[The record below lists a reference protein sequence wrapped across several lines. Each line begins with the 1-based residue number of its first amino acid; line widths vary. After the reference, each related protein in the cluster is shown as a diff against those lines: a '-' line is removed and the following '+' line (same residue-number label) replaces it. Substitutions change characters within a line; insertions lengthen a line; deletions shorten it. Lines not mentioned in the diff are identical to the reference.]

1 MDKFYIEQLTII
13 GVGLIGGSIA
23 ARLKREGAVGKVVG
37 VGRGR
42 KNITF
47 AHEHGLIDEVAMDVQ
62 KGIERATIV
71 VVAVPVKQ
79 VETVLQEIK
88 LSPNSE
94 LILTDVGSTKGDFK
108 RIIERV
114 MPERAGFIVPGHP
127 IAGSEKVGPQFAD
140 ANLFQGKNVVLCPL
154 ERSKATSINLVQRL
168 WQSCGSF
175 VSKMSD
181 DKHDKIFS
189 AVSHLPHIVSYALV
203 EMVNRR
209 DDAEDL
215 FDFAAGGFRDFSRI
229 AGSSPEMWVD
239 ICRANHFPILDD
251 VESFISSLEKIR
263 ELLRSEDY
271 EGLLKIFDAA
281 AIARNNWSSKQ

>member
-23 ARLKREGAVGKVVG
+23 ARLKREGTVGKIVG
-37 VGRGR
+37 VGRGN

-47 AHEHGLIDEVAMDVQ
+47 AHQHGLIDEVAMNIQ
-62 KGIERATIV
+62 QGIERASLV

-79 VETVLQEIK
+79 VETILQELK
-88 LSPNSE
+88 LSSNTNFV
-94 LILTDVGSTKGDFK
+94 LTDVGSTKGDFK
-108 RIIERV
+108 KMVEKI
-114 MPERAGFIVPGHP
+114 MPERVGFVVPGHP
-127 IAGSEKVGPQFAD
+127 IAGSEKVGAQAAD
-140 ANLFQGKNVVLCPL
+140 PDLFEGRDVVLCPL
-154 ERSKATSINLVQRL
+154 EKTQNTSIDLVQRL
-168 WQSCGSF
+168 WQSCGAC
-175 VSKMSD
+175 VSKMSEE
-181 DKHDKIFS
+181 KHDKIFS

-203 EMVNRR
+203 EMMNRR

-239 ICRANHFPILDD
+239 ICRANRGPILDD

-263 ELLRSEDY
+263 ELLISKDY
-271 EGLLKIFDAA
+271 EEVQKIFDAA
-281 AIARNNWSSKQ
+281 AVARNNWASKQ

>member
-1 MDKFYIEQLTII
+1 MNKMYIKQLTII

-37 VGRGR
+37 VGRGL
-42 KNITF
+42 KNITY
-47 AHEHGLIDEVAMDVQ
+47 AQEHGLIDEVAMEVQ
-62 KGIERATIV
+62 QGIEQATIV
-71 VVAVPVKQ
+71 IVAVPVKQ
-79 VETVLQEIK
+79 VEAVLHEIK

-94 LILTDVGSTKGDFK
+94 LVLTDVGSTKGDFK
-108 RIIERV
+108 RIVERI
-114 MPERAGFIVPGHP
+114 MPERAGYVVPGHP

-154 ERSKATSINLVQRL
+154 EESKETSINLVQRL
-168 WQSCGSF
+168 WQSCGAS
-175 VSKMSD
+175 VSKMSE

-189 AVSHLPHIVSYALV
+189 AVSHLPHIVSYTLV
-203 EMVNRR
+203 EMMNRR

-239 ICRANHFPILDD
+239 ICRANYSPILDD
-251 VESFISSLEKIR
+251 VETFISSLEKIR

-271 EGLLKIFDAA
+271 QGLRKIFDAA
-281 AIARNNWSSKQ
+281 AIARNNWASKQ

>member
-1 MDKFYIEQLTII
+1 MNEFYIKQLTII

-37 VGRGR
+37 VGRGL
-42 KNITF
+42 KNITY
-47 AHEHGLIDEVAMDVQ
+47 AQEHGLIDEVATGVQ
-62 KGIERATIV
+62 KGIEQATIV
-71 VVAVPVKQ
+71 IVAVPVKQ
-79 VETVLQEIK
+79 VEAVLQEIK

-94 LILTDVGSTKGDFK
+94 LVLTDVGSTKGDFK
-108 RIIERV
+108 RIIESI
-114 MPERAGFIVPGHP
+114 MPERAGYVVPGHP

-154 ERSKATSINLVQRL
+154 EESKETSINLVRAL
-168 WQSCGSF
+168 WQSCGAF
-175 VSKMSD
+175 VSKMSE
-181 DKHDKIFS
+181 DKHDQIFS
-189 AVSHLPHIVSYALV
+189 AVSHLPHVVSYALV
-203 EMVNRR
+203 EMMNRR

-239 ICRANHFPILDD
+239 ICRANYSPILND

-263 ELLRSEDY
+263 ELLRSENY
-271 EGLLKIFDAA
+271 EGLRKIFDAA
-281 AIARNNWSSKQ
+281 AIARNNWASKQ

>member
-37 VGRGR
+37 VGRGL
-42 KNITF
+42 KNITY
-47 AHEHGLIDEVAMDVQ
+47 AHEHGLIDEVATDVKQ
-62 KGIERATIV
+62 GVQRANIV

-79 VETVLQEIK
+79 VEAVLQEIK

-108 RIIERV
+108 RTIERV
-114 MPERAGFIVPGHP
+114 MPERSGFVVPGHP

-154 ERSKATSINLVQRL
+154 ERSKATAIDLVQSL
-168 WQSCGSF
+168 WQSCGSL
-175 VSKMSD
+175 VTQMSD

-203 EMVNRR
+203 EMMNRR
-209 DDAEDL
+209 DDAEKL
-215 FDFAAGGFRDFSRI
+215 FDYAAGGFRDFSRI

-239 ICRANHFPILDD
+239 ICRANNRPILED

-263 ELLRSEDY
+263 ELLKSKDY
-271 EGLLKIFDAA
+271 DELRKIFDAA